1 LTWRKDST
9 RPGPLVFKFCF
20 TPDFVSSQSR
30 AFSFSFCAEL
40 FSFSLPA
47 EQAAERQPKE
57 KIFSKKFFNV
67 GVVGA
72 KRTIFRLLLHRK
84 TLI

>member
-20 TPDFVSSQSR
+20 TPDFVSTQSR

-47 EQAAERQPKE
+47 EQATARQPKE
-57 KIFSKKFFNV
+57 KKSSQKNFLMSASSERSELYSDSYSIEK
-67 GVVGA
+67 
-72 KRTIFRLLLHRK
+72 L
-84 TLI
+84 